1 MFHDVLAT
9 YLSEPGHTV
18 QERKMKCALIFLCL
32 VGRYLNI
39 LFPRRVLKIPKG
51 YWFFLILR
59 MFDWIL
65 ELFRKCEIF
74 YFLIFLNFCVFT
86 PLSAEYPDRTT
97 DHGQVTGKRYLLRL
111 SVECTLF
118 CNLQSRARTHVVLVI
133 GLYELLVIQL
143 PNSLS
148 HPSHIRSTLWPV
160 W

>member
-1 MFHDVLAT
+1 MFHYVLAI

-51 YWFFLILR
+51 YCFFLILR

-74 YFLIFLNFCVFT
+74 YFLIFLIFCVFT
-86 PLSAEYPDRTT
+86 PLSARPWA
-97 DHGQVTGKRYLLRL
+97 
-111 SVECTLF
+111 S
-118 CNLQSRARTHVVLVI
+118 N
-133 GLYELLVIQL
+133 
-143 PNSLS
+143 
-148 HPSHIRSTLWPV
+148 W
-160 W
+160 